1 VGFSRRIV
9 RSRVIE
15 ALETR
20 VKQFRSREELAMF
33 RVPHEPLLL
42 DAIIED
48 ALADGGHLDADD
60 LRTRTLI
67 RFEWDNN
74 GTWDAWAI
82 ALPSGLTL
90 FCDGDGE
97 ETRVLASVKR
107 GSQDEADRFFLEL
120 LAESRGEY
128 FGIAMAGAAPDHV
141 RTAIADRAFL
151 MDIFVELFE
160 GTAAERSIRR
170 LLAKTKKVPGH
181 EADGRD
187 FRSDVARWLDL
198 VLITPTPSK
207 ARLRKFKRLRED
219 PFP

>member
-1 VGFSRRIV
+1 
-9 RSRVIE
+9 
-15 ALETR
+15 
-20 VKQFRSREELAMF
+20 MF

-42 DAIIED
+42 DAVIED
-48 ALADGGHLDADD
+48 ALADGGYLDADD

-67 RFEWDNN
+67 RFEWDND

-128 FGIAMAGAAPDHV
+128 FGIAMAGGAPDHV
-141 RTAIADRAFL
+141 RTGITDRAFL
-151 MDIFVELFE
+151 TDIFVELFE

-170 LLAKTKKVPGH
+170 LLARTKKVSVH

-198 VLITPTPSK
+198 VLIAPTPS
-207 ARLRKFKRLRED
+207 RTGQRKFKRLRD
-219 PFP
+219 DYLP